1 MARLALLGTW
11 LLLTLSCTK
20 STEPNRPSPDGHS
33 DSPSVAQGAERTAD
47 TDRERQPGV
56 TAVFPPDPQQACPPG
71 SEKFIVLAREP
82 VGAAGDW
89 QFMASAWEYVPTRP
103 EIPITKRCEFTASH
117 WAPNPLFWERP
128 GLAPNLVRLQV
139 NREGAPRGYDVNLYT
154 VDYRTWRVR
163 TVLQSVQVLPFGAT
177 DELVYLHTDR
187 GLRLLDRESGVV
199 LMPDKSFKLVRDFG
213 DVWLVSYERSEERRA
228 HLFDPERNRAIKEL
242 QMPESFQSGHCVLEL
257 SPDRKY
263 LAIWGKVTPRSM
275 SPQVYETMIT
285 VLNIGDGQTSQYP
298 VKVLAMA
305 GSGRPCIPINFRFWF
320 TDDGRF
326 RYYSAL
332 GLNDV
337 EEVSV
342 DPATG
347 SMVRMVRK
355 VIALPEPRD
364 TKLERR
370 YVPDYIEVPAGEADL
385 DHHISNAFL
394 IRKGI
399 TDKELPWPDTRVGF
413 SLDGKRFFLKM
424 NPSGTSRDFY
434 YGDLE
439 GDRLVQVAS
448 PPELRSATANIYC
461 VITP

>member
-1 MARLALLGTW
+1 
-11 LLLTLSCTK
+11 
-20 STEPNRPSPDGHS
+20 
-33 DSPSVAQGAERTAD
+33 
-47 TDRERQPGV
+47 
-56 TAVFPPDPQQACPPG
+56 
-71 SEKFIVLAREP
+71 
-82 VGAAGDW
+82 
-89 QFMASAWEYVPTRP
+89 MASAWEYIPTRP

-117 WAPNPLFWERP
+117 WAPNLLFWERP

-139 NREGAPRGYDVNLYT
+139 NRKGRPGGYHVNLYT
-154 VDYRTWRVR
+154 IDYRTWRVR
-163 TVLQSVQVLPFGAT
+163 TVLQSDQILALGAT
-177 DELVYLHTDR
+177 DELVYLDTDR
-187 GLRLLDRESGVV
+187 GLRLLDRQSGVV
-199 LMPDKSFKLVRDFG
+199 LVPEKSFKLVRDFG
-213 DVWLVSYERSEERRA
+213 DVWLVSYERSEECRF
-228 HLFDPERNRAIKEL
+228 HLFDPEQKRAIKGFR
-242 QMPESFQSGHCVLEL
+242 MPESFQSGRCRLEL

-263 LAIWGKVTPRSM
+263 LAIWEEVTPRSM
-275 SPQVYETMIT
+275 RPQVYESMIV

-305 GSGRPCIPINFRFWF
+305 GSGRPCIPINFGFWF

-332 GLNDV
+332 GLDDV

-347 SMVRMVRK
+347 SMVRK
-355 VIALPEPRD
+355 VIAWSEPRVA
-364 TKLERR
+364 KLERR

-394 IRKGI
+394 MRKGI
-399 TDKELPWPDTRVGF
+399 IDKQLPWPDTRVGF

-424 NPSGTSRDFY
+424 NPSDTSRDFY

-439 GDRLVQVAS
+439 GDRLVQIAS